1 MRSRVGMRSPAE
13 SGAAEAAWHQ
23 VVEGDEAG
31 EGAEEHDDVLGDVV
45 VGPGE
50 EHDEDEEHIPE
61 LQGRG
66 WPPSGPAGKGLVRA
80 PEATEVGGGG
90 VRWKVGLEPVQGT
103 GRTPGGMNPA
113 DSNGFSGH

>member
-1 MRSRVGMRSPAE
+1 MRSPAE

-80 PEATEVGGGG
+80 SEATEVGG
-90 VRWKVGLEPVQGT
+90 WACVGKWGLNRCRGRDELQGE
-103 GRTPGGMNPA
+103 
-113 DSNGFSGH
+113 